1 MYDISKFLRIKF
13 RGKEDFKPNIA
24 WKKQYTMVAN
34 LTK

>member
-1 MYDISKFLRIKF
+1 MYDISKFLSIKF